1 MNHKE
6 TLMNYRLQQAQ
17 ETILEIDTMIKE
29 KFSTRSIINRSYYA
43 MFYAILALFI
53 KYNIIINTSKHSGI
67 ITIFDKEFIKNGI
80 IDITYSKILHKIFNY
95 RLESD
100 YKEFVTIQ
108 FDEAI
113 ELANKAKEFV
123 NMIQKIIINQS

>member
-17 ETILEIDTMIKE
+17 ETILEINTMIKE

-53 KYNIIINTSKHSGI
+53 KYNITINTSKHSGI
-67 ITIFDKEFIKNGI
+67 ITIFD
-80 IDITYSKILHKIFNY
+80 
-95 RLESD
+95 
-100 YKEFVTIQ
+100 YKEFLQ